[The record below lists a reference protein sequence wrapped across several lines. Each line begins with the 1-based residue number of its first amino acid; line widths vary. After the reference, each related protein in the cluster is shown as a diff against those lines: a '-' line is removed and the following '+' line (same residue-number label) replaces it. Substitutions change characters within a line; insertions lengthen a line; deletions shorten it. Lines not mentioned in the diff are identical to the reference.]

1 MLLALGRNIPV
12 VGDVIAAVEGR
23 PPRGAN
29 GINAGRGR
37 YGFAPPDRSGGR
49 YEPQF

>member
-12 VGDVIAAVEGR
+12 VGDVIAAVEGG
-23 PPRGAN
+23 PPRGAS
-29 GINAGRGR
+29 GINGRGR
-37 YGFAPPDRSGGR
+37 YGFASPDRSGGR